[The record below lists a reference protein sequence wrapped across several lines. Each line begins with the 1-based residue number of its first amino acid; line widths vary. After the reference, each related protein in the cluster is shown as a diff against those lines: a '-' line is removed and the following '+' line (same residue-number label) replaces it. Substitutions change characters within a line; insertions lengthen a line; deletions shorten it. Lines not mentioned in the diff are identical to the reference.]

1 MPKLKFYLIVPL
13 TLLVVS
19 ACSFFNPQ
27 LPKRDIGLVSLSQS
41 SPVEV
46 HLVQHAMGQ
55 TLVPVHPQRVVV
67 IQRWLVQ
74 IPLALGVKVVG
85 APGLALTLQG
95 LGLDN
100 KQLGIKD
107 IGAAF
112 SPTNLEKV
120 MTLKPDLILGTID
133 ENRDNYSLLSH
144 IAPTVLVKM
153 PNSGDWKESFMPAA
167 NALGQTEAA
176 KLIIDK
182 YNARLT
188 EFKEKMG
195 SRFKKI
201 RVSVVQLMP
210 KRIQA
215 TTKSSFSGVILEDAG
230 LIRPPSQNLD
240 KIGTKKKEG
249 SPVGYGV
256 SPEVLSQI
264 DGDVLFIL
272 RYGFKDPIESK
283 TALRQLIAEPLWS
296 KLNVARQGKIHI
308 VDEFCWLAGSY
319 LSANRVLDDL
329 FTYLVK
335 G

>member
-1 MPKLKFYLIVPL
+1 MPKFCFVVLL
-13 TLLVVS
+13 TLLVIS
-19 ACSFFNPQ
+19 ACSSFGRQ
-27 LPKRDIGLVSLSQS
+27 LPTRDIAVVPSSQT
-41 SPVEV
+41 SPVPV

-74 IPLALGVKVVG
+74 IPLALGVKLVG

-100 KQLGIKD
+100 KHLGIED
-107 IGAAF
+107 IGAPF

-133 ENRDNYSLLSH
+133 ENRENYSLLSH

-153 PNSGDWKESFMPAA
+153 PNSGDWKQSFMPAA
-167 NALGQTEAA
+167 KALGQTETA
-176 KLIIDK
+176 KRVIDK
-182 YNARLT
+182 YNARIAK
-188 EFKEKMG
+188 FKEKMG
-195 SRFKKI
+195 SQLKKT
-201 RVSVVQLMP
+201 RVSVVRLSP
-210 KRIQA
+210 KLIHA
-215 TTKSSFSGVILEDAG
+215 TTKGSFSGVILEDAG

-240 KIGTKKKEG
+240 AIGTKKKEG
-249 SPVGYGV
+249 NPVGYSI
-256 SPEVLSQI
+256 SPEVLTQI

-272 RYGFKDPIESK
+272 RYGFKDPAESQSV
-283 TALRQLIAEPLWS
+283 LHQLMAEPLWS
-296 KLNVARQGKIHI
+296 KLNVVRQGKIHI

-329 FTYLVK
+329 FSYILVL
-335 G
+335 

>member
-1 MPKLKFYLIVPL
+1 MPQFNFYFIVLL

-27 LPKRDIGLVSLSQS
+27 LPKRDISLVSSNQR

-67 IQRWLVQ
+67 IQEFLVQ
-74 IPLALGVKVVG
+74 IPLALGVKLVG
-85 APGLALTLQG
+85 APSPSLTLQG
-95 LGLDN
+95 LGSDY
-100 KQLGIKD
+100 QHLGIED
-107 IGAAF
+107 IGAPF
-112 SPTNLEKV
+112 SPTNLEKI

-133 ENRDNYSLLSH
+133 ENRDNYNLLSH

-153 PNSGDWKESFMPAA
+153 RNSADWKEPFISAA
-167 NALGQTEAA
+167 NALGKTETA
-176 KLIIDK
+176 KRVIDK
-182 YNARLT
+182 YHARLS

-195 SRFKKI
+195 SRLKKTQ
-201 RVSVVQLMP
+201 VSVVQLTT
-210 KRIQA
+210 RLIRA

-240 KIGTKKKEG
+240 EIGTRKKGG
-249 SPVGYGV
+249 SPVNYRV

-272 RYGFKDPIESK
+272 LHGFKDVSESNSV
-283 TALRQLIAEPLWS
+283 LHQLMAEPLWS
-296 KLNVARQGKIHI
+296 KLNVVRRGKIHI
-308 VDEFCWLAGSY
+308 VDEYCWLCGSY
-319 LSANRVLDDL
+319 LSVNRVLDDL

>member
-1 MPKLKFYLIVPL
+1 
-13 TLLVVS
+13 
-19 ACSFFNPQ
+19 
-27 LPKRDIGLVSLSQS
+27 
-41 SPVEV
+41 
-46 HLVQHAMGQ
+46 
-55 TLVPVHPQRVVV
+55 
-67 IQRWLVQ
+67 VQ

-195 SRFKKI
+195 SRLKKI

-256 SPEVLSQI
+256 SPEVLNQI

>member
-1 MPKLKFYLIVPL
+1 MLL

-27 LPKRDIGLVSLSQS
+27 LPKRNISLVSSSQRAS
-41 SPVEV
+41 VEV

-74 IPLALGVKVVG
+74 IPLALGVKLVG

-100 KQLGIKD
+100 QRLGIED

-112 SPTNLEKV
+112 SPTNLEKI

-133 ENRDNYSLLSH
+133 ENRGNYSLLSH

-176 KLIIDK
+176 KRIIDK
-182 YNARLT
+182 YNARIA

-195 SRFKKI
+195 SRLKKTQ
-201 RVSVVQLMP
+201 VSVVRLSP
-210 KRIQA
+210 KLIDV
-215 TTKSSFSGVILEDAG
+215 TTKGSFSGVILEDVG

-240 KIGTKKKEG
+240 AEETKKKEG
-249 SPVGYGV
+249 SPVGYSL
-256 SPEVLSQI
+256 SPELLTQI
-264 DGDVLFIL
+264 DGDILFLL
-272 RYGFKDPIESK
+272 RYGFKKPSESNS
-283 TALRQLIAEPLWS
+283 ALRQLIAEPLWS
-296 KLNVARQGKIHI
+296 KLNVVKQGKIHM
-308 VDEFCWLAGSY
+308 VDEFYWLAGSY

-335 G
+335 DALKS